1 MSAADHITP
10 EQSLVEVRRR
20 QLISHGLLL
29 AGVSVLT
36 ALAWQSATG
45 MVSIWIT
52 DSAYNHGFFILP
64 LAGYMAW
71 ERRHRLAGVSIEPY
85 WPGLVLIA
93 GFSVVWLLARGAAIM
108 EGEQIAYVGLLQ
120 GMMLTLLG
128 RRFFRAQL
136 LPILYLWL
144 LVPTGGFLI
153 PTLQVIAV
161 WLSAHLMQL
170 TSIPFFVEQFYFQL
184 PVGMF
189 FVAPGCAG
197 LNFLLAAL
205 ALSIIYA
212 DLMYVGWQRKVICI
226 LSWLGIAILANGVR
240 IFGILWLAQVTDRQ
254 LAIVDDHL
262 LYGWGFFLVILM
274 GLMMAGRRFSNMPP
288 LTAEDDTREWIPSGA
303 APVRSLILGAAVPV
317 LMMTVMIGYGHRALS
332 DGVKPG
338 GLEIS
343 APRESVGWKFSTEL
357 GYSPE
362 TFPNADVRGVWRYK
376 NQDAEINLFVAF
388 YDAQWDGH
396 EAAADNN
403 NILGHQE
410 MKITGRS
417 APVLALNGASRR
429 VSEETVEGARGNIRI
444 RRWYCAQDAFIA
456 SPLEVRLRTAIDRI
470 LMRRNNV
477 TVFTLFSP
485 DGETVSGDMTSL
497 MEAIRV
503 ADPGLR
509 VIDAKG
515 GESSAICW

>member
-1 MSAADHITP
+1 MRPADMNAP
-10 EQSLVEVRRR
+10 VASLADIRRR
-20 QLISHGLLL
+20 QNLSLIVFA

-36 ALAWQSATG
+36 ALAWQSVTG
-45 MVSIWIT
+45 MVSIWMN

-64 LAGYMAW
+64 LAGYIAW
-71 ERRHRLAGVSIEPY
+71 ERRHRLADVSIEPY

-93 GFSVVWLLARGAAIM
+93 VFSAVWLLARGAAIM

-120 GMMLTLLG
+120 AMLLTLFG

-153 PTLQVIAV
+153 PTLQVIAT
-161 WLSAHLMQL
+161 WLSAHLLQL

-212 DLMYVGWQRKVICI
+212 DLIYIGWQRKAICI
-226 LSWLGIAILANGVR
+226 LSWLGVAILANGVR
-240 IFGILWLAQVTDRQ
+240 IFGILWLAQVTERQ
-254 LAIVDDHL
+254 LAIVDDHI
-262 LYGWGFFLVILM
+262 LYGWGFFLIILI
-274 GLMMAGRRFSNMPP
+274 GLMMIGRRFSNMPP
-288 LTAEDDTREWIPSGA
+288 LTEEDDNREWLPAGA

-317 LMMTVMIGYGHRALS
+317 LMMAAMISYGHRVLPN
-332 DGVKPG
+332 GVKPI

-343 APRESVGWKFSTEL
+343 APSESADWKFSTEL
-357 GYSPE
+357 GYSEE
-362 TFPNADVRGVWRYK
+362 TFPNADVRGVWRYQ
-376 NQDAEINLFVAF
+376 NQDAEINMFVAY

-396 EAAADNN
+396 EAATDNN

-417 APVLALNGASRR
+417 APVLALNGVSHR

-444 RRWYCAQDAFIA
+444 RRWYCAQNVLTS
-456 SPLEVRLRTAIDRI
+456 SPLEARLRTAINRI

-477 TVFTLFSP
+477 TVFTLFSL
-485 DGETVSGDMTSL
+485 DGDTVSGDMTSL

-515 GESSAICW
+515 AESSAICW